1 VVVTGVI
8 RSFCDMSFG
17 HVQGAGNEVYVKLSY
32 EPRWMTYFL
41 GIGMI
46 RFCFSIIVHSV
57 SCKLLSFFWGETGST
72 NSYCFLF
79 ILFLVKVDL

>member
-1 VVVTGVI
+1 MVVTGVI

-57 SCKLLSFFWGETGST
+57 SCKLLSYFFLGGDGFDK
-72 NSYCFLF
+72 FL
-79 ILFLVKVDL
+79 LFSFYPFPC